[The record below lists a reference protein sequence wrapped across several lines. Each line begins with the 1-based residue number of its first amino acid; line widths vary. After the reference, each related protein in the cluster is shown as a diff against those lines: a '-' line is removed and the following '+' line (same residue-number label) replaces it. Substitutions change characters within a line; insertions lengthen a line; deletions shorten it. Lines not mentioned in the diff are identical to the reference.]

1 MTMIKS
7 AAERPIRTFQARA
20 NRLDARPGRIHRM
33 LLVAAIAVGIQPAW
47 QFAEYVARKTAA
59 TVELAKLCR
68 GMPECNPLKKV
79 TSHE

>member
-59 TVELAKLCR
+59 TVQLAELCR
-68 GMPECNPLKKV
+68 GLPECNPLENAAR
-79 TSHE
+79 HD